1 MPFQLSQ
8 AAQNISPSF
17 TLALNAKANALKA
30 EGRPIINLTIGEP
43 DFDTPVH
50 IKAAAIKAIQDGKT
64 KYTPI
69 DGIPSLK
76 TAIIEKFERDN
87 RLSYQKNQILVSCG
101 GKQAIYNCCRTILNP
116 GDEVI
121 IPAPYWVSYPEIV
134 KLTGAVPVIIP
145 TTIEQHYKITPEQ
158 LVNAISSKTK
168 LLIINSPSNPSGMVY
183 TEQELKKLAEI
194 LLSRPNIFIMADDMY
209 ESIVWNHTPFNNML
223 MVCPELTDRTIIT
236 HGVSKTYAMTGWRI
250 GYAAGPASII
260 QAMTNM
266 QSQSTANPCSISQH
280 AAEAALR
287 GDQTCVREM
296 VAAFKE
302 RHDIL
307 IPLLKTIPEISIMPS
322 DGTFYTFPDFSSV
335 IASHGFKNDL
345 DLASFLLEKAEVA
358 IIPGSAFGVKG
369 ALRLSFATHQKN
381 LINAADRLCEALR

>member
-250 GYAAGPASII
+250 GYAAGPAPII
-260 QAMTNM
+260 QAMANI

-287 GDQTCVREM
+287 DDQICVREM
-296 VAAFKE
+296 VAAFKA
-302 RHDIL
+302 RHDVL
-307 IPLLKTIPEISIMPS
+307 IPLLKAIPGIRVIPS
-322 DGTFYTFPDFSSV
+322 DGTFYTFPDFSTIIS
-335 IASHGFKNDL
+335 SHGFKDDL
-345 DLASFLLEKAEVA
+345 DLAAFLLENAEVA
-358 IIPGSAFGVKG
+358 VVPGSAFGLKG
-369 ALRLSFATHQKN
+369 ALRFSFATHQEN
-381 LINAADRLCEALR
+381 LLTAANRLCDVLR